1 MRRTNIV
8 YRYVAVISA
17 AGLAVLVWAG
27 LRGGLPIPA
36 GTDGRLMLCV
46 FTFFLVLGEFRP
58 IKVSRGEDKEEITTS
73 TTFAFAILL
82 SFGTVVAVLVQAV
95 ACLLSE
101 MLLHRT
107 REGWWK
113 SLFNVAQL
121 TLTLAGSGAVLELL
135 SASGVPAP
143 GLQTLSAPDLG
154 PILAAGIVFFIIN
167 NGLTGLGLA
176 LSLDISALTYLRQ
189 DLGFQAWT
197 AAMMLALAPVAVV
210 VAERDLWLVFLLAI
224 PLVGI
229 YRGSHQAVLNEHQAL
244 HDSLTGLPNRT
255 LLRDRVHQAILNCQR
270 DECGLAV
277 MIMDLDRFKEINDTL
292 GHHNGDLL
300 LKQIGPR
307 LRACLRQSDGI
318 ARLGGDEFAVLL
330 RKLDDGSTATQVA
343 AKIRKSFEHP
353 FELQGLSLNV
363 EPSIGIALYPDHGAD
378 VDVLLQRAD
387 VAMYIA
393 KENRSGFTTY
403 VAEQDQHSAKRLAL
417 AGELR
422 RALDGRLEE
431 ELLLYYQPKAELSS
445 GRVVGVETLLRW
457 QHPRHALMPPDDFIP
472 IAEHTGLIRPLTL
485 YAIDAALGQ
494 LRRWQGASPGLTVAI
509 NLSVRNLLDRHLQE
523 DVARLLEKWVIAPH
537 RLRFEIT
544 ESVIMTD
551 TERSLAALAAL
562 HEMGVRL
569 SVDDFGTGHSS
580 LTYLKQLPV
589 SEIKIDKSFIMNMS
603 ATSNDAVIVRSTID
617 LGRNLGMQVVAE
629 GVESER
635 IWNQLSLLGCDLA
648 QGHYVSRAL
657 SARDMTEWL
666 GHGEALGP
674 SRLLP
679 RPAVGPLWLDP
690 DPSRRV

>member
-1 MRRTNIV
+1 MRRSNNV
-8 YRYVAVISA
+8 YRYVAAVSA
-17 AGLAVLVWAG
+17 AGLAVLVWA
-27 LRGGLPIPA
+27 LLGGGRAIPS
-36 GTDGRLMLCV
+36 GRDGRLTLFL

-58 IKVSRGEDKEEITTS
+58 IKVSRGEDREEITTS

-82 SFGTVVAVLVQAV
+82 SFGTQVAVVVLAG

-101 MLLHRT
+101 SLLHRSKK
-107 REGWWK
+107 GWWK

-135 SASGVPAP
+135 SDLPRSDT
-143 GLQTLSAPDLG
+143 QTFQTPDLG
-154 PILAAGIVFFIIN
+154 SILAAGVAFFVIN
-167 NGLTGLGLA
+167 NVLTGTGLA
-176 LSLDISALTYLRQ
+176 LSLDIPVLTYLRQ

-210 VAERDLWLVFLLAI
+210 VAERDLWLVFLLAL

-330 RKLDDGSTATQVA
+330 RKLEDGSTATKVA
-343 AKIRKSFEHP
+343 AKIRKSFEQP

-363 EPSIGIALYPDHGAD
+363 EPSIGIALYPDHGTD

-393 KENRSGFTTY
+393 KESRTGFTTY
-403 VAEQDQHSAKRLAL
+403 VAEQDQYSAKRLAL
-417 AGELR
+417 ASELR
-422 RALDGRLEE
+422 RALDGRRDE
-431 ELLLYYQPKAELSS
+431 ELLLYYQPKADLDQ
-445 GRVVGVETLLRW
+445 GRVVGVEALLRW
-457 QHPRHALMPPDDFIP
+457 QHPRHGLMPPDDFIP

-485 YAIDAALGQ
+485 HAIDAALEH
-494 LRRWQGASPGLTVAI
+494 LRSWQRVYPELSVAI

-523 DVARLLEKWVIAPH
+523 DVARLLDKWVVAPH
-537 RLRFEIT
+537 RLRLEIT

-551 TERSLAALAAL
+551 TERSLAALGAL
-562 HEMGVRL
+562 HEMGVGL

-617 LGRNLGMQVVAE
+617 LGRNLGLQVVAE
-629 GVESER
+629 GVENEL

-648 QGHYVSRAL
+648 QGHFVSRAL

-666 GHGEALGP
+666 AAGDRVIGP
-674 SRLLP
+674 KPLP
-679 RPAVGPLWLDP
+679 SPRVVGPLWLDP
-690 DPSRRV
+690 DPSHRL